1 LVAPKKLYF
10 TDTGVLSFLLSI
22 RNPDELISHPLWG
35 NIFETFII
43 SEFYK
48 RVHHTGEKPPF
59 YFWRDKTGNEI
70 NLIVDIGSKLLPIE
84 IKASKTYSPEL
95 KSIQNLGFNPACLQ
109 S

>member
-1 LVAPKKLYF
+1 MHQDLSTYLRKKSLNL
-10 TDTGVLSFLLSI
+10 G
-22 RNPDELISHPLWG
+22 
-35 NIFETFII
+35 I
-43 SEFYK
+43 SELYK

-84 IKASKTYSPEL
+84 IKASKAYSPEL